1 MDINNKILSD
11 ITVFMKYAKYL
22 PKESRRESWEELVT
36 RNKNMHLKKFPK
48 HSELIEHAYKVVYD
62 RKVLPS
68 MRSMQ
73 FAGLASEINP
83 ARLYNCS
90 FLIANDVRCFQETM
104 FLLLSGCGVGY
115 SVQKHHV
122 RQLPEIIKPNSKNI
136 RRYVVGDSITGWA
149 DAIKAL
155 MKSYFGQKNVTYEF
169 DYSDIR
175 PKGAMLVTSGG
186 KAPGAEP
193 LRNCINNITKI
204 LNSKENGD
212 KLTTLEV
219 HDIMCHIADSVLAG
233 GIRRAALIALFSIND
248 KEMLSCKQGE
258 WWIDNPQ
265 RGRANNSAVLVRS
278 RIDKDNFFRIWQ
290 KVKESGCGE
299 PGISWTNNAEA
310 GFNPC
315 HEISLKNMQFCNL
328 CEVNVSDIESQEDLN
343 NRVKA
348 ASIIGTL
355 QASYTNFHYLRNDWK
370 LNSEKDALLGISL
383 TGIASNTVFN
393 FDLEEAARVAN
404 DINEEIAKLIGINKA
419 ARVTTVKP
427 AGTTSLVFGTSSGIH
442 AWHDKFYIRRIRVGK
457 NEAIYTYLAIY
468 HPELIEDCQ
477 SYPETTAIIKV
488 PQRAPETASTREESA
503 LDLLSRVKLV
513 TQQWVNPGFRKG
525 YNQHNVSCTVS
536 VKDNEW
542 QEVGDW
548 MWDNRDSYS
557 GISVLP
563 YSDHSYVQPPFE
575 TCTEDVYVELSKS
588 LSNIDLSKVV
598 EMFDS
603 TDLKGEAACG
613 GGGCEIK

>member
-11 ITVFMKYAKYL
+11 ITVFMKYSKYL
-22 PKESRRESWEELVT
+22 PKDNRRETWEELVT
-36 RNKNMHLKKFPK
+36 RNKNMHLKKFPD
-48 HSELIEHAYKVVYD
+48 HSDLIEHAYKMVYD

-122 RQLPEIIKPNSKNI
+122 RQLPEIIKPNPKNI

-155 MKSYFGQKNVTYEF
+155 MKSYFGQKNVTYQF

-248 KEMLSCKQGE
+248 KEMLFCKQGE

-278 RIDKDNFFRIWQ
+278 RIDKDNFFSIWQ
-290 KVKESGCGE
+290 KIKESGCGE

-310 GFNPC
+310 GFNP
-315 HEISLKNMQFCNL
+315 LK
-328 CEVNVSDIESQEDLN
+328 
-343 NRVKA
+343 
-348 ASIIGTL
+348 
-355 QASYTNFHYLRNDWK
+355 
-370 LNSEKDALLGISL
+370 
-383 TGIASNTVFN
+383 
-393 FDLEEAARVAN
+393 
-404 DINEEIAKLIGINKA
+404 
-419 ARVTTVKP
+419 
-427 AGTTSLVFGTSSGIH
+427 
-442 AWHDKFYIRRIRVGK
+442 
-457 NEAIYTYLAIY
+457 
-468 HPELIEDCQ
+468 
-477 SYPETTAIIKV
+477 
-488 PQRAPETASTREESA
+488 
-503 LDLLSRVKLV
+503 
-513 TQQWVNPGFRKG
+513 
-525 YNQHNVSCTVS
+525 
-536 VKDNEW
+536 
-542 QEVGDW
+542 
-548 MWDNRDSYS
+548 
-557 GISVLP
+557 
-563 YSDHSYVQPPFE
+563 
-575 TCTEDVYVELSKS
+575 
-588 LSNIDLSKVV
+588 
-598 EMFDS
+598 
-603 TDLKGEAACG
+603 
-613 GGGCEIK
+613 

>member
-328 CEVNVSDIESQEDLN
+328 CDVNVSDIESQEDLN

-383 TGIASNTVFN
+383 TGIASNAVFN
-393 FDLEEAARVAN
+393 FNLEEAAKVAT
-404 DINEEIAKLIGINKA
+404 DTNEEISKLIGINKA